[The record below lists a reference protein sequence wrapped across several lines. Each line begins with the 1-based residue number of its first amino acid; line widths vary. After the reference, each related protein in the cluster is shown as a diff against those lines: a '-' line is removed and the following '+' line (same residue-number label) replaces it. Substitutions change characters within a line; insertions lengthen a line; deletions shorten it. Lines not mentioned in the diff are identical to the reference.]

1 MKSLKTILA
10 GALLMFSASAMAQAT
25 YTDAENNK
33 YEFQKHWF
41 LNLQG
46 GAQYTLGEAKFKDL
60 ISPNVQLGL
69 GYQFS
74 PVFGVRL
81 QANAWQL
88 LCSVFACRLTLGRA
102 RVAGMASNLPAQEI
116 LTPTTTNS
124 SM

>member
-1 MKSLKTILA
+1 MKKVKFILV
-10 GALLMFSASAMAQAT
+10 ALVTMFTTTAMAQAT

-81 QANAWQL
+81 QANAWQSKGGWTS
-88 LCSVFACRLTLGRA
+88 CSTCLTCSAVG
-102 RVAGMASNLPAQEI
+102 I
-116 LTPTTTNS
+116 PTVCST
-124 SM
+124 

>member
-1 MKSLKTILA
+1 MKKVKFILV
-10 GALLMFSASAMAQAT
+10 ALVAMFTTTAMAQAT

-88 LCSVFACRLTLGRA
+88 PVWTSCSTCLTCSAVG
-102 RVAGMASNLPAQEI
+102 I
-116 LTPTTTNS
+116 PTVCST
-124 SM
+124 

>member
-1 MKSLKTILA
+1 MKLFRTFFA
-10 GALLMFSASAMAQAT
+10 ALLLAFSASAMAQAT

-74 PVFGVRL
+74 PVFGLRL
-81 QANAWQL
+81 QANDCPYWQSL
-88 LCSVFACRLTLGRA
+88 HQRLQIQVCSSRSGLHVQP
-102 RVAGMASNLPAQEI
+102 V
-116 LTPTTTNS
+116 
-124 SM
+124 

>member
-10 GALLMFSASAMAQAT
+10 GALLMFSASVMAQAT

-46 GAQYTLGEAKFKDL
+46 GAQYTLG
-60 ISPNVQLGL
+60 
-69 GYQFS
+69 
-74 PVFGVRL
+74 
-81 QANAWQL
+81 
-88 LCSVFACRLTLGRA
+88 CSVFACRLTLGRA

>member
-46 GAQYTLGEAKFKDL
+46 GAQGSDQPQRTAGPWLSVL
-60 ISPNVQLGL
+60 SCVRCSP
-69 GYQFS
+69 
-74 PVFGVRL
+74 
-81 QANAWQL
+81 
-88 LCSVFACRLTLGRA
+88 
-102 RVAGMASNLPAQEI
+102 AG
-116 LTPTTTNS
+116 
-124 SM
+124 

>member
-81 QANAWQL
+81 QANAWQ
-88 LCSVFACRLTLGRA
+88 
-102 RVAGMASNLPAQEI
+102 PAQEI

>member
-10 GALLMFSASAMAQAT
+10 GALLMFSASVMAQAT

-74 PVFGVRL
+74 PVFWLEWLRTCPHRKSLHQRL
-81 QANAWQL
+81 QIQV
-88 LCSVFACRLTLGRA
+88 CSSRSGLHVQS
-102 RVAGMASNLPAQEI
+102 V
-116 LTPTTTNS
+116 
-124 SM
+124 